1 MFNNIFKMKHLRFLF
16 FALFICVFTCSCD
29 GLGKKQQKKIY
40 TPDITIKKVSGM
52 NYAYYQGELF
62 SGDVFSSDEKSM
74 MAIKNGIAVVAYANY
89 GQSGNIASENQLEIH
104 EDLSTIEQHQAKAS
118 YTNGQRISLASA
130 IYDEL
135 KIRTLRSLPNCSFS
149 H

>member
-1 MFNNIFKMKHLRFLF
+1 MAII
-16 FALFICVFTCSCD
+16 ACVFTCACNNLSN
-29 GLGKKQQKKIY
+29 KHQKKIY
-40 TPDITIKKVSGM
+40 TPDISIKKVSGM
-52 NYAYYQGELF
+52 NYAYYQGEPF
-62 SGDVFSSDEKSM
+62 SGEVFSSDEQSM
-74 MAIKNGIAVVAYANY
+74 MVIKNSIAVVAYANY

-104 EDLSTIEQHQAKAS
+104 DDLYTIEQHRADALNS
-118 YTNGQRISLASA
+118 GEPGINLASA